1 MWLHQCLC
9 TALVLI
15 ARQVASEV
23 SKALRK
29 EAGKGCT
36 STAVWMLVGL
46 FSTLQ
51 VHYTVDEKQRQCVLI
66 EAAVNF
72 SVRS

>member
-1 MWLHQCLC
+1 MWLSS
-9 TALVLI
+9 
-15 ARQVASEV
+15 QVASEV

-36 STAVWMLVGL
+36 SKHGSADVPD
-46 FSTLQ
+46 SSQ

-66 EAAVNF
+66 EVGA
-72 SVRS
+72 S